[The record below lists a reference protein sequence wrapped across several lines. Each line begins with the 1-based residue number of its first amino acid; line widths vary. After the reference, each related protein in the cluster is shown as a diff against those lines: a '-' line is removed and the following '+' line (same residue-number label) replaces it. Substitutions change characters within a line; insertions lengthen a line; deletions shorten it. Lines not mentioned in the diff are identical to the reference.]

1 MDRREEGVLASSRD
15 RYRGITVDTNRTE
28 INVAEFPDLLA
39 STSELHKIYNLK
51 YLSNAFKFCS

>member
-28 INVAEFPDLLA
+28 INIAEFPDLLA
-39 STSELHKIYNLK
+39 STYDTQYIQP
-51 YLSNAFKFCS
+51 